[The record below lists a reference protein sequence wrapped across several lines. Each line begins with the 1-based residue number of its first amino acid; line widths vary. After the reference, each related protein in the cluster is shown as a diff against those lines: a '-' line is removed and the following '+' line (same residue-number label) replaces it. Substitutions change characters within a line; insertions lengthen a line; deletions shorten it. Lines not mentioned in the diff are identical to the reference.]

1 MKIKKVLTTSMLC
14 ALVCT
19 ALPVASTYADETE
32 KVEVKIHSTNI
43 EEVNNFLVSSSTLVV
58 ETPSVVELKKLSNDQ
73 DIYSLVTEEDTLMPE
88 LEENAFYIKESVEAK
103 LALTDSEGETVKL
116 QKGSIVK
123 VEMTGDKMATVTVDG
138 KVLSVDVA
146 LLTKEVVEPEK
157 TEKEIKAE
165 EEKVAAEKKASEDKK
180 AEEEKKA
187 AEKKAEEERV
197 AAEKKAAEERKAA
210 EKKAEEERVAAEKKA
225 AEERK
230 AAAKKAEEERVAA
243 EKKAAE
249 QKKAAAAKKVTL
261 YATENLNVR
270 SDQSATSSK
279 LGILSKGE
287 KVTGID
293 KGEWVEFTFN
303 GKTGYVI
310 KSYLSATKPAAEQPK
325 ANNNSGNST
334 PAKTEKQSYS
344 SDIDKVVEVALAQV
358 GKPYIWASANPNIG
372 FDCSGLT
379 YYAFKQAGIN
389 LNRTSYTQINN
400 GVSVDSKDLRKG
412 DLVFFNNGGGR
423 ISHVGIYIG
432 NNQFVHASSP
442 GTGVIVSKLFGSYFG
457 NTYVGARRIIK

>member
-58 ETPSVVELKKLSNDQ
+58 ETPSVVELKKLSHDQ

-88 LEENAFYIKESVEAK
+88 LEENAFYIKESIDAK
-103 LALTDSEGETVKL
+103 LALADSEGETVKL

-165 EEKVAAEKKASEDKK
+165 EEKVVAEKKASEDKK

-210 EKKAEEERVAAEKKA
+210 E
-225 AEERK
+225 
-230 AAAKKAEEERVAA
+230 KKAEEERVAA

>member
-165 EEKVAAEKKASEDKK
+165 EEKVVVEKKAAEDKK

-225 AEERK
+225 AE
-230 AAAKKAEEERVAA
+230 
-243 EKKAAE
+243 
-249 QKKAAAAKKVTL
+249 QKKAAAKKVTL

>member
-197 AAEKKAAEERKAA
+197 AAEKKAAEERKAV
-210 EKKAEEERVAAEKKA
+210 E
-225 AEERK
+225 
-230 AAAKKAEEERVAA
+230 KKAEEERVAA

>member
-43 EEVNNFLVSSSTLVV
+43 EEINNFLVSSSTLVV
-58 ETPSVVELKKLSNDQ
+58 ETPSVVELKKLSDDQ

-165 EEKVAAEKKASEDKK
+165 EEKVASENKAAEDKK

-197 AAEKKAAEERKAA
+197 AAEQKK
-210 EKKAEEERVAAEKKA
+210 AAEKKA

-230 AAAKKAEEERVAA
+230 AAEKKAEEERVAA

-344 SDIDKVVEVALAQV
+344 SDIDKVIDLALAQV

-457 NTYVGARRIIK
+457 NTYVGARRIVK

>member
-19 ALPVASTYADETE
+19 ALPVASTYADEAE

-58 ETPSVVELKKLSNDQ
+58 ETPSVVELKKLSDDQ

-165 EEKVAAEKKASEDKK
+165 EEKVVAEKKASEDKK

-210 EKKAEEERVAAEKKA
+210 E
-225 AEERK
+225 
-230 AAAKKAEEERVAA
+230 KKAEEERVAA

>member
-88 LEENAFYIKESVEAK
+88 LEENAFYIKESIDAK

-225 AEERK
+225 AE
-230 AAAKKAEEERVAA
+230 
-243 EKKAAE
+243 
-249 QKKAAAAKKVTL
+249 QKKAAAEKKVTL

>member
-1 MKIKKVLTTSMLC
+1 MLC

-165 EEKVAAEKKASEDKK
+165 EEKVVAEKKAAEDKK

-210 EKKAEEERVAAEKKA
+210 E
-225 AEERK
+225 
-230 AAAKKAEEERVAA
+230 KKAEEERVAA

>member
-225 AEERK
+225 AEQR
-230 AAAKKAEEERVAA
+230 
-243 EKKAAE
+243 
-249 QKKAAAAKKVTL
+249 KAAAAKKVTL

>member
-88 LEENAFYIKESVEAK
+88 LEENAFYIKESIDAK
-103 LALTDSEGETVKL
+103 LALADSEGETVKL

-210 EKKAEEERVAAEKKA
+210 E
-225 AEERK
+225 
-230 AAAKKAEEERVAA
+230 KKAEEERVAA

-358 GKPYIWASANPNIG
+358 GKPYIWATSNPNIG

>member
-58 ETPSVVELKKLSNDQ
+58 ETPSVVELKKLSNDK

-88 LEENAFYIKESVEAK
+88 LEENAFYIKESIDAK
-103 LALTDSEGETVKL
+103 LALADSEGETVKL

-187 AEKKAEEERV
+187 AE
-197 AAEKKAAEERKAA
+197 
-210 EKKAEEERVAAEKKA
+210 
-225 AEERK
+225 
-230 AAAKKAEEERVAA
+230 KKAEEERVAA

>member
-58 ETPSVVELKKLSNDQ
+58 ETPSVVELKKLSDDQ

-165 EEKVAAEKKASEDKK
+165 EEKVVAEKKAAEDKK
-180 AEEEKKA
+180 AEEEKTA
-187 AEKKAEEERV
+187 AEKKAEEE
-197 AAEKKAAEERKAA
+197 
-210 EKKAEEERVAAEKKA
+210 
-225 AEERK
+225 
-230 AAAKKAEEERVAA
+230 
-243 EKKAAE
+243 
-249 QKKAAAAKKVTL
+249 KKAAAAKKVTL

>member
-58 ETPSVVELKKLSNDQ
+58 ETPSVVELKKLSDDQ

-225 AEERK
+225 AE
-230 AAAKKAEEERVAA
+230 
-243 EKKAAE
+243 

-303 GKTGYVI
+303 GNTGYVI

>member
-58 ETPSVVELKKLSNDQ
+58 ETPSVVELKKLSHDQ

-88 LEENAFYIKESVEAK
+88 LEENAFYIKESIDAK
-103 LALTDSEGETVKL
+103 LALADSEGETVKL

-165 EEKVAAEKKASEDKK
+165 EEKVVAEKKAAEDKK

-210 EKKAEEERVAAEKKA
+210 E
-225 AEERK
+225 
-230 AAAKKAEEERVAA
+230 KKAEEERVAA

-442 GTGVIVSKLFGSYFG
+442 GTGVILSKLFGSYFG

>member
-58 ETPSVVELKKLSNDQ
+58 ETPSVVELKKLSDDQ

-103 LALTDSEGETVKL
+103 LALTDSKGETVKL

-197 AAEKKAAEERKAA
+197 AAEKKAAE
-210 EKKAEEERVAAEKKA
+210 
-225 AEERK
+225 
-230 AAAKKAEEERVAA
+230 KKAEEERVAA

-303 GKTGYVI
+303 GNTGYVI

>member
-58 ETPSVVELKKLSNDQ
+58 ETPSVVELKKLSHDQ

-88 LEENAFYIKESVEAK
+88 LEENAFYIKESIDAK
-103 LALTDSEGETVKL
+103 LALADSEGETVKL

-138 KVLSVDVA
+138 IVLSVDVA

-165 EEKVAAEKKASEDKK
+165 EEKVVAEKKAAEDKK

-210 EKKAEEERVAAEKKA
+210 E
-225 AEERK
+225 
-230 AAAKKAEEERVAA
+230 KKAEEERVAA

>member
-225 AEERK
+225 AEQR
-230 AAAKKAEEERVAA
+230 
-243 EKKAAE
+243 
-249 QKKAAAAKKVTL
+249 KAAAAKKVTL

-344 SDIDKVVEVALAQV
+344 SDIDKVIDLALAQV

-372 FDCSGLT
+372 FDCSGLV
-379 YYAFKQAGIN
+379 YYVYKQVGIS
-389 LNRTSYTQINN
+389 LNRTSYTQNNN

>member
-58 ETPSVVELKKLSNDQ
+58 ETPSVVELKKLSDDQ

-123 VEMTGDKMATVTVDG
+123 VEMTGDKMATVIVDG

-197 AAEKKAAEERKAA
+197 AAEERKAA
-210 EKKAEEERVAAEKKA
+210 E
-225 AEERK
+225 
-230 AAAKKAEEERVAA
+230 KKAEEERVAA

>member
-180 AEEEKKA
+180 AEEEK
-187 AEKKAEEERV
+187 
-197 AAEKKAAEERKAA
+197 KAA

>member
-43 EEVNNFLVSSSTLVV
+43 EEINNFLVSSSTLVV
-58 ETPSVVELKKLSNDQ
+58 ETPSVVELKKLSDDQ

-165 EEKVAAEKKASEDKK
+165 EEKVASEKKAVEDKK

-197 AAEKKAAEERKAA
+197 AAEKKAEEERKAA
-210 EKKAEEERVAAEKKA
+210 E
-225 AEERK
+225 
-230 AAAKKAEEERVAA
+230 KKAEEERVAA

-310 KSYLSATKPAAEQPK
+310 KSYLSATKPAVEQPK

-334 PAKTEKQSYS
+334 LAKTEKQSYS
-344 SDIDKVVEVALAQV
+344 SDIDKVIDLALAQV

-372 FDCSGLT
+372 FDCSGLV
-379 YYAFKQAGIN
+379 YYVYKQVGIS

-457 NTYVGARRIIK
+457 NTYVGARRIVK

>member
-58 ETPSVVELKKLSNDQ
+58 ETPSVVELKKLSDDQ

-88 LEENAFYIKESVEAK
+88 LEENAFYIKESIDAK
-103 LALTDSEGETVKL
+103 LALADSEGETVKL

-165 EEKVAAEKKASEDKK
+165 EEKVVAEKKAAEDKK

-197 AAEKKAAEERKAA
+197 AAEERKAA
-210 EKKAEEERVAAEKKA
+210 E
-225 AEERK
+225 
-230 AAAKKAEEERVAA
+230 KKAEEERVAA

>member
-58 ETPSVVELKKLSNDQ
+58 ETPSVVELKKLSDDQ

-197 AAEKKAAEERKAA
+197 AAEERKAA
-210 EKKAEEERVAAEKKA
+210 E
-225 AEERK
+225 
-230 AAAKKAEEERVAA
+230 KKAEEERVAA

-310 KSYLSATKPAAEQPK
+310 KSYLSATKTAAEQPK

>member
-225 AEERK
+225 AEQRK
-230 AAAKKAEEERVAA
+230 AAAE
-243 EKKAAE
+243 
-249 QKKAAAAKKVTL
+249 KKVTL

>member
-58 ETPSVVELKKLSNDQ
+58 ETPSVVELKKLSDDQ

-197 AAEKKAAEERKAA
+197 AAEERKAA

-225 AEERK
+225 AE
-230 AAAKKAEEERVAA
+230 
-243 EKKAAE
+243 
-249 QKKAAAAKKVTL
+249 QKKASAAKKVTL

>member
-88 LEENAFYIKESVEAK
+88 LEENAFYIKESIDAK
-103 LALTDSEGETVKL
+103 LALTDSEGETFKL

-187 AEKKAEEERV
+187 AEKKEEEERV

-210 EKKAEEERVAAEKKA
+210 E
-225 AEERK
+225 
-230 AAAKKAEEERVAA
+230 KKAEEERVAA

-270 SDQSATSSK
+270 TDQSATSSK

>member
-43 EEVNNFLVSSSTLVV
+43 EEINNFLVSSSTLVV
-58 ETPSVVELKKLSNDQ
+58 ETPSVVELKKLSDDQ

-165 EEKVAAEKKASEDKK
+165 EEKVASENKAAEDKK

-187 AEKKAEEERV
+187 AE
-197 AAEKKAAEERKAA
+197 
-210 EKKAEEERVAAEKKA
+210 
-225 AEERK
+225 
-230 AAAKKAEEERVAA
+230 KKAEEERVAA

-344 SDIDKVVEVALAQV
+344 SDIDKVIDLALAQV

-372 FDCSGLT
+372 FDCSGLV
-379 YYAFKQAGIN
+379 YYVYKQVGIS

-457 NTYVGARRIIK
+457 NTYVGARRIVK

>member
-58 ETPSVVELKKLSNDQ
+58 ETPSVVELKKLSDDQ

-88 LEENAFYIKESVEAK
+88 LEENAFYIKESIDAK
-103 LALTDSEGETVKL
+103 LALADSEGETVKL

-165 EEKVAAEKKASEDKK
+165 EEKVASEKKAVEDKK

-197 AAEKKAAEERKAA
+197 AAEKKAEEERKAA
-210 EKKAEEERVAAEKKA
+210 E
-225 AEERK
+225 
-230 AAAKKAEEERVAA
+230 KKAEEERVAA

-372 FDCSGLT
+372 FDCSGLV
-379 YYAFKQAGIN
+379 YYVYKQVGIS

-457 NTYVGARRIIK
+457 NTYVGARRIVK

>member
-58 ETPSVVELKKLSNDQ
+58 ETPSVVELKKLSDDQ

-180 AEEEKKA
+180 AEEEEKKA

-197 AAEKKAAEERKAA
+197 AAEERKAA
-210 EKKAEEERVAAEKKA
+210 E
-225 AEERK
+225 
-230 AAAKKAEEERVAA
+230 KKAEEERVAA

>member
-43 EEVNNFLVSSSTLVV
+43 EEINNFLVSSSTLVV
-58 ETPSVVELKKLSNDQ
+58 ETPSVVELKKLSDDQ
-73 DIYSLVTEEDTLMPE
+73 EIYSLVTEEDTLMPE

-165 EEKVAAEKKASEDKK
+165 EEKVASENKAAEDKK

-197 AAEKKAAEERKAA
+197 AAEQKK
-210 EKKAEEERVAAEKKA
+210 AAEKKA

-230 AAAKKAEEERVAA
+230 AAEKKAEEERVAA

-344 SDIDKVVEVALAQV
+344 SDIDKVIDLALAQV

-372 FDCSGLT
+372 FDCSGLV
-379 YYAFKQAGIN
+379 YYVYKQVGIS

-457 NTYVGARRIIK
+457 NTYVGARRIVK

>member
-58 ETPSVVELKKLSNDQ
+58 ETPSVVELKKLSHDQ

-88 LEENAFYIKESVEAK
+88 LEENAFYIKESIDAK
-103 LALTDSEGETVKL
+103 LALADSEGETVKL

-165 EEKVAAEKKASEDKK
+165 EEKVVAEKKAAEDKK

-187 AEKKAEEERV
+187 AEKKAE
-197 AAEKKAAEERKAA
+197 
-210 EKKAEEERVAAEKKA
+210 
-225 AEERK
+225 
-230 AAAKKAEEERVAA
+230 EEERVAA

>member
-88 LEENAFYIKESVEAK
+88 LEENAFYIKESIDAK
-103 LALTDSEGETVKL
+103 LALADSEGETVKL

-165 EEKVAAEKKASEDKK
+165 EEKVVAEKKAAEDKK

-225 AEERK
+225 AE
-230 AAAKKAEEERVAA
+230 
-243 EKKAAE
+243 
-249 QKKAAAAKKVTL
+249 QKKAAAEKKVTL

>member
-88 LEENAFYIKESVEAK
+88 LEENAFYIKESIDAK
-103 LALTDSEGETVKL
+103 LALADSEGETVKL

-165 EEKVAAEKKASEDKK
+165 EEKVVAEKKASEDKK

-197 AAEKKAAEERKAA
+197 AAEKKAAEERKVA
-210 EKKAEEERVAAEKKA
+210 E
-225 AEERK
+225 
-230 AAAKKAEEERVAA
+230 KKAEEERVAA

-270 SDQSATSSK
+270 TDQSATSSK

>member
-1 MKIKKVLTTSMLC
+1 MKIKKVLTTSMVC

-210 EKKAEEERVAAEKKA
+210 E
-225 AEERK
+225 
-230 AAAKKAEEERVAA
+230 KKAEEERVAA

>member
-1 MKIKKVLTTSMLC
+1 MLC

-88 LEENAFYIKESVEAK
+88 LEENAFYIKESIDAK
-103 LALTDSEGETVKL
+103 LALADSEGETVKL

-210 EKKAEEERVAAEKKA
+210 EKKAEEERVAAA
-225 AEERK
+225 
-230 AAAKKAEEERVAA
+230 
-243 EKKAAE
+243 KKAAE
-249 QKKAAAAKKVTL
+249 QKKATAAKKVTL

>member
-58 ETPSVVELKKLSNDQ
+58 ETPSVVELKKLSDDQ

-88 LEENAFYIKESVEAK
+88 LEENAFYIKESIDAK
-103 LALTDSEGETVKL
+103 LALADSEGETVKL

-210 EKKAEEERVAAEKKA
+210 E
-225 AEERK
+225 
-230 AAAKKAEEERVAA
+230 KKAEEERVAA

>member
-58 ETPSVVELKKLSNDQ
+58 ETPSVVELKKLSDDQ

-165 EEKVAAEKKASEDKK
+165 EEKVVAEKKAAEDKK

-210 EKKAEEERVAAEKKA
+210 E
-225 AEERK
+225 
-230 AAAKKAEEERVAA
+230 KKAEEERVAA

-379 YYAFKQAGIN
+379 YSAFKQAGIN

>member
-58 ETPSVVELKKLSNDQ
+58 ETPSVVELKKLSDDQ

-165 EEKVAAEKKASEDKK
+165 EEK
-180 AEEEKKA
+180 KA

-197 AAEKKAAEERKAA
+197 AAEERKAA
-210 EKKAEEERVAAEKKA
+210 E
-225 AEERK
+225 
-230 AAAKKAEEERVAA
+230 KKAEEERVAA

-344 SDIDKVVEVALAQV
+344 SDIDKVVEVALTQV